1 MIVEARRTAGSDPV
15 ALELMAAMV
24 EEMGRLYEPELARA
38 PVAPEEL
45 SPPAGGFVV
54 LSEGGRALAGG
65 GVKRLDARTGEIKR
79 MYVVPAARGRGVGR
93 ELLSALEGWRAT
105 SATRSSGSTPA
116 PSSRARSGSTSAPGT
131 APCPTTTATRT
142 PRSGA
147 RRRSRPR
154 TARAATP
161 AHDRVRAHA
170 ARRGARGRARRLRLM
185 TAFVLTLLGAALA
198 VARGDSGS

>member
-93 ELLSALEGWRAT
+93 ELLSALEELARDLGYAVVRLDTGAEQPRAQ
-105 SATRSSGSTPA
+105 RIYE
-116 PSSRARSGSTSAPGT
+116 RAGY
-131 APCPTTTATRT
+131 
-142 PRSGA
+142 
-147 RRRSRPR
+147 RPVPDYNGNPY
-154 TARAATP
+154 ASFW
-161 AHDRVRAHA
+161 
-170 ARRGARGRARRLRLM
+170 GEK
-185 TAFVLTLLGAALA
+185 ALA
-198 VARGDSGS
+198 PADRARGDSGS